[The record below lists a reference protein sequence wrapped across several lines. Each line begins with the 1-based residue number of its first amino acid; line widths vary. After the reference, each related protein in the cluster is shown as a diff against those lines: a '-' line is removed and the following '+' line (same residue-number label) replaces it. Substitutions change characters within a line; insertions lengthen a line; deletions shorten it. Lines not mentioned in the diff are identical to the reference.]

1 MKTSKATE
9 QAIRQMEKRYRR
21 LETSIIAEAAE
32 YIKQAGQVTEEADWL
47 IGRLYASGAKVEKI
61 QAAIQKESGLSKQ
74 KVGRIFEKA
83 AQDASLTNSALYTA
97 AGKTPIP
104 AADNLQLQQLTRAL
118 ATQTEATFDNLT
130 RTAGFMIKDPNTGKM
145 KALPIRGLFTD
156 YLDETALKVIHGFLS
171 PNDAM
176 RDCVNQLTASGLR
189 TIDYA
194 SGRSDRIDTAVR
206 RAIMTGTNQITA
218 AVQEQDASYLGTDH
232 FEVEWHEG
240 VRPTH
245 QVWQGKVYTKEQLH
259 TVCGLGT
266 AGGLC
271 GVNCYHTYYPF
282 IEGISKR
289 LYTDAQLRKLT
300 AKENTPRTYSPTGK
314 QYTLYEAKQQQRRL
328 ELELRVKEER
338 IEALTKAG
346 ASQPVIQAA
355 KIRYTATANT
365 YEHFCHEMK
374 LPEEWERT
382 EIRKPRKKGQ
392 AKKAP

>member
-1 MKTSKATE
+1 MKTSKTTE
-9 QAIRQMEKRYRR
+9 EAIRQMEKRYRR
-21 LETSIIAEAAE
+21 LETAIIAEAAE
-32 YIKQAGQVTEEADWL
+32 YIKQAEQVTEEADWL
-47 IGRLYASGAKVEKI
+47 IGRMYASGAKMDKI
-61 QAAIQKESGLSKQ
+61 QAVIQAESGLSKQ
-74 KVGRIFEKA
+74 KVRKIFEKA
-83 AQDASLTNSALYTA
+83 AQDASLTNADLYTA

-104 AADNLQLQQLTRAL
+104 AADNLQLQQLTRAI
-118 ATQTEATFDNLT
+118 AAQTENMFDNLT
-130 RTAGFMIKDPNTGKM
+130 GTAGFMIRDANTGKM
-145 KALPIRGLFTD
+145 KALPIRSLFTD
-156 YLDETALKVIHGFLS
+156 YLDECALKVVHGFLS

-176 RDCVNQLTASGLR
+176 RDAVNALTASGLR

-218 AVQEQDASYLGTDH
+218 AVQEEDAAYLGTDY

-240 VRPTH
+240 ARPTH
-245 QVWQGKVYTKEQLH
+245 QVWQGKVYTKEQLR

-266 AGGLC
+266 VTGLC
-271 GVNCYHTYYPF
+271 GANCYHTYYPF
-282 IEGISKR
+282 VEGISKR
-289 LYTDAQLRKLT
+289 LYTDKWLDRQNK
-300 AKENTPRTYSPTGK
+300 KENTPRTYSPTGK

-338 IEALTKAG
+338 VEALTKAG

-365 YEHFCHEMK
+365 YEHFCYEMK